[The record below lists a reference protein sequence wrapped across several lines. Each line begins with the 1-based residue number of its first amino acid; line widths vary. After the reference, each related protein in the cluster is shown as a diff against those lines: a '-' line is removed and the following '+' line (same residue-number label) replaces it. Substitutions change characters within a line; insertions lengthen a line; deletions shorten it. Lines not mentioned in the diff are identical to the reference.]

1 MNTTEIKKDLTNR
14 KLKVTRH
21 FNAPVAKVWQ
31 AWTDPAL
38 LEKWWGPKPWT
49 AVTKS
54 MDFKAGGLWL
64 YKMTGPDGNGQ
75 WCRVDIHTVNAPNG
89 FTSTATF
96 CDEDGNKVTSFPDG
110 HWNTQ
115 FFADGNGTRVEAEL
129 SFDKL
134 ADLEQLVAMGFEQGF
149 TMGLNQL
156 EELLAE

>member
-1 MNTTEIKKDLTNR
+1 MNSTVINKDLPNK

-21 FNAPVAKVWQ
+21 FNAPIAKIWE
-31 AWTDPAL
+31 AWTNPAL

-49 AVTKS
+49 AVTKT

-64 YKMTGPDGNGQ
+64 YKMTGPDGEGQ
-75 WCRVDIHTVNAPNG
+75 WCRVDIHTVDAPNG

-96 CDEDGNKVTSFPDG
+96 SDEDGVKTGTFPDG

-115 FFADGNGTRVEAEL
+115 FFADGDGTRVEATL
-129 SFDKL
+129 TFDTL
-134 ADLEQLVAMGFEQGF
+134 ADMEQLVAMGFEQGF

-156 EELLAE
+156 EELLAQ

>member
-1 MNTTEIKKDLTNR
+1 MLSR
-14 KLKVTRH
+14 R

-31 AWTDPAL
+31 AWVDPAL

-64 YKMTGPDGNGQ
+64 YKMTGPDGEGQ
-75 WCRVDIHTVNAPNG
+75 WCRVDIHTVDAPNR

-96 CDEDGNKVTSFPDG
+96 CDENGNKTGTFPDG
-110 HWNTQ
+110 HWKVQ
-115 FFADGNGTRVEAEL
+115 FIADGEGTRVETEL

-134 ADLEQLVAMGFEQGF
+134 ADLEQLVAMGFEGGF
-149 TMGLNQL
+149 SIGLNQL
-156 EELLAE
+156 EELLAVQ

>member
-1 MNTTEIKKDLTNR
+1 MNTTEIKKDLPNR
-14 KLKVTRH
+14 KLTVTRR
-21 FNAPVAKVWQ
+21 FNAPINKVWN

-64 YKMTGPDGNGQ
+64 YKMTGPDGEGQ
-75 WCRVDIHTVNAPNG
+75 WCRVDIHTVDAPNG

-96 CDEDGNKVTSFPDG
+96 SDENGIKTGTFPEG
-110 HWNTQ
+110 HWKVQ
-115 FFADGNGTRVEAEL
+115 FITDGDGTRVETTL
-129 SFDKL
+129 TFDDI
-134 ADLEQLVAMGFEQGF
+134 ADMEQLVAMGFEGGF
-149 TMGLNQL
+149 SMGLNQL